1 MSTAWDIFPTELI
14 LYSSILV
21 FIYMTCVFGIA
32 LLRKD
37 NSIVDVAWGIG
48 FILVA
53 MLTFFLALG
62 ITWRHILVTGL
73 VCIWGM
79 RLALYIYTRNKGR
92 GEDFRYARWREK
104 WGKMFVLRSFL
115 QVYVLQGV
123 LLLIISYPVMLVNQS
138 AAKDFSVWD
147 AVGTG
152 LWLIG
157 FLFEAIGDCQLSR
170 FKKKPQNKGKIMTR
184 GLWSLSRHPNYFGEA
199 TLWWGIFLITLPV
212 ENGLTAIISP
222 AMITFL
228 LLRVSG
234 VSMLEKKY
242 AGNREYREYARRTN
256 AFFPWI
262 PKK

>member
-1 MSTAWDIFPTELI
+1 
-14 LYSSILV
+14 
-21 FIYMTCVFGIA
+21 MTCVFGIA
-32 LLRKD
+32 LLKKD

-53 MLTFFLALG
+53 VLTFFMRPG
-62 ITWRHILVTGL
+62 IAWRHILVTGL
-73 VCIWGM
+73 VCVWGM
-79 RLALYIYTRNKGR
+79 RLALHVYVRNKGR
-92 GEDFRYARWREK
+92 GEDFRYARWREN

-115 QVYVLQGV
+115 QVFLLQAV

-138 AAKDFSVWD
+138 DATDFSVWD
-147 AVGTG
+147 AVGAG
-152 LWLIG
+152 IWLIG
-157 FLFEAIGDCQLSR
+157 FAFEAIGDFQLSR
-170 FKKKPQNKGKIMTR
+170 FKKVPQNKGRIMTG

-199 TLWWGIFLITLPV
+199 TLWWGIFLITLSV

-222 AMITFL
+222 ALITFL

-242 AGNREYREYARRTN
+242 AGNQEFLEYARRTN